1 MGQLLF
7 TVSVIVLKFII
18 THSEVL
24 SFVTC
29 RQSHKWR
36 DGHGKQ
42 FKSYGMLCHI
52 SQQIFTDV
60 PKDCSAITFRVKR
73 SKHHS
78 SLNFMVCIPVH

>member
-7 TVSVIVLKFII
+7 TESGIVLKFII

-29 RQSHKWR
+29 GWSHKWR
-36 DGHGKQ
+36 DRHGKQ
-42 FKSYGMLCHI
+42 FKSSGMLRHI
-52 SQQIFTDV
+52 SQQIVTDV

-73 SKHHS
+73 SKHRS
-78 SLNFMVCIPVH
+78 SLNFTVCIPIH